1 MADPATL
8 DDVVAKQDMIIAKLD
23 QQNTKLDAVKT
34 ATESAAAA
42 AANDVEIIGS
52 PGIVN
57 TGVNSQRVF
66 VVSPWPPE
74 S

>member
-8 DDVVAKQDMIIAKLD
+8 DDVVAKQDMIISKLD

-34 ATESAAAA
+34 ATESAAAS

-52 PGIVN
+52 PGIVD
-57 TGVNSQRVF
+57 TRVNSQRVF

>member
-8 DDVVAKQDMIIAKLD
+8 DDVVAKQNMIIAKLD

-34 ATESAAAA
+34 ATETSAAS